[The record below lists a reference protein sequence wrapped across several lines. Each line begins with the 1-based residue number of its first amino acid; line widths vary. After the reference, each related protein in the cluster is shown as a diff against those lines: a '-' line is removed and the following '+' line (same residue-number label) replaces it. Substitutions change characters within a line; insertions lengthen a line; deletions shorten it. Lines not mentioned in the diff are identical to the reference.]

1 MRTIRIMAS
10 TISFVVLAACTH
22 GTSSA
27 SIPSVAAPET
37 AESSAQGDVV
47 VLGIGGGIG
56 AVDASSGQVVSL
68 VPGAIP
74 EPDWS
79 HVYATTTLGGS
90 TRVDRIATATGETV
104 SSVSLAGDLQIR
116 AVAPLG
122 QAIALM
128 PPRTGSADAWVPEA
142 RARTRIVVADPS
154 GATDPERFS
163 LKGNFEPEAF
173 SPDAKTLFTLQY
185 RPALAPTSYRV
196 VGLSLETGRR
206 WALIGPD
213 KQPVENMTA
222 TRLVQVA
229 SPDGSYLYTLYTN
242 QRPAYLQEPATS
254 VDQNG
259 DAEVAFVHTV
269 DLRDGFAVCIA
280 LPDAFGAVPQQSS
293 ALAIS
298 PDGHQVYAI
307 DAEHGTIATVNV
319 RRYRVSDVTHV
330 DLSMF
335 GSSQIHARV
344 SADGAT
350 LFVAGDAGLLAL
362 DTQNLTPRGTVM
374 ATPGAVTGLAL
385 SSDGARLYLSWGN
398 ELQLF
403 DAATLEPANQLQLA
417 SDGAVEFVGTTGP

>member
-1 MRTIRIMAS
+1 MRTTRILAS
-10 TISFVVLAACTH
+10 TISLVILAACTH
-22 GTSSA
+22 GSSPA
-27 SIPSVAAPET
+27 SIPSAATRDTSET
-37 AESSAQGDVV
+37 RAPSDVV
-47 VLGIGGGIG
+47 VLGIGDGIG
-56 AVDASSGQVVSL
+56 AVDVASGRVVSL

-79 HVYATTTLGGS
+79 HVYATTSVGGA
-90 TRVDRIATATGETV
+90 TRVDRIATATGEIV

-142 RARTRIVVADPS
+142 RAHTRIVVADPS
-154 GATDPERFS
+154 GSAETKRFS

-173 SPDAKTLFTLQY
+173 SPDAETLFMLQY

-196 VGLSLETGRR
+196 VGLYLTTGRR

-242 QRPAYLQEPATS
+242 QRPTYLQEPAPS
-254 VDQNG
+254 VAPHADG
-259 DAEVAFVHTV
+259 EVAFVHTV

-280 LPDAFGAVPQQSS
+280 LPDDFGTVPQQSS
-293 ALAIS
+293 AVAIS
-298 PDGHQVYAI
+298 SDGHQVYAI
-307 DAEHGTIATVNV
+307 DAMHGTIATVNV
-319 RRYRVSDVTHV
+319 RRYRVAAVTHV

-335 GSSQIHARV
+335 GRSQIHARV
-344 SADGAT
+344 SADGTT

-362 DTQNLTPRGTVM
+362 DAQNLKPRETMM

-385 SSDGARLYLSWGN
+385 SSDGARLYLSWGD
-398 ELQLF
+398 ELQLL
-403 DAATLEPANQLQLA
+403 DAATLEPASQLHLA
-417 SDGAVEFVGTTGP
+417 SDGAVEFVGTTDA

>member
-1 MRTIRIMAS
+1 MRTTRVLAS
-10 TISFVVLAACTH
+10 TISLVVLVACIRGSSPTSISSVTTR
-22 GTSSA
+22 GTS
-27 SIPSVAAPET
+27 ET
-37 AESSAQGDVV
+37 RTPGDVV
-47 VLGIGGGIG
+47 VLGIGDGIG
-56 AVDASSGQVVSL
+56 AVDASSGRVVSL

-79 HVYATTTLGGS
+79 HVYATTSVNGS

-104 SSVSLAGDLQIR
+104 SSISVAGDLQIR

-142 RARTRIVVADPS
+142 RAHTRIVVADPS
-154 GATDPERFS
+154 GIGDTQRFS

-173 SPDAKTLFTLQY
+173 SPDAETLFMLQY
-185 RPALAPTSYRV
+185 RPPLAPTSYRV
-196 VGLSLETGRR
+196 IGLYLETGRR

-242 QRPAYLQEPATS
+242 QRPAYLAQPVSS
-254 VDQNG
+254 VDA
-259 DAEVAFVHTV
+259 DEESEVAFVHTV

-280 LPDAFGAVPQQSS
+280 LPDVFGTVPQQSS
-293 ALAIS
+293 AVAIS
-298 PDGHQVYAI
+298 PDGHRVYAI
-307 DAEHGTIATVNV
+307 DAMHGTIATVNV
-319 RRYRVSDVTHV
+319 RRYRVAVVTHV

-350 LFVAGDAGLLAL
+350 LFLAGDTGLLAL
-362 DTQNLTPRGTVM
+362 DTQSLTPRGTM
-374 ATPGAVTGLAL
+374 MPTPGAVTGLAL
-385 SSDGARLYLSWGN
+385 SSDGARLYLSWGD
-398 ELQLF
+398 ELQLL
-403 DAATLEPANQLQLA
+403 DAATLEPTNQLQLA
-417 SDGAVEFVGTTGP
+417 SDGAVEFVGTSDA

>member
-1 MRTIRIMAS
+1 MRTTRILAW
-10 TISFVVLAACTH
+10 TISLVVLAACTH
-22 GTSSA
+22 GSSPA
-27 SIPSVAAPET
+27 IPSVATRDVSETRAP
-37 AESSAQGDVV
+37 GDVV
-47 VLGIGGGIG
+47 VLGIGDGIG
-56 AVDASSGQVVSL
+56 AIDASSGRVVSL

-79 HVYATTTLGGS
+79 HVYATTSVDGS

-104 SSVSLAGDLQIR
+104 SSVSVAGDLQIR

-142 RARTRIVVADPS
+142 RAHTRIVVADPS
-154 GATDPERFS
+154 GTSDAKRFA

-173 SPDAKTLFTLQY
+173 SPDAQTLFMLQY
-185 RPALAPTSYRV
+185 RPAFAPTSYRV
-196 VGLSLETGRR
+196 VGLYLETGRR

-242 QRPAYLQEPATS
+242 QRPAYLQEPAPSLDPTAS
-254 VDQNG
+254 S
-259 DAEVAFVHTV
+259 EVAFVHTV
-269 DLRDGFAVCIA
+269 DLRSGFAVCIA
-280 LPDAFGAVPQQSS
+280 LPDVFGSVPQQSS
-293 ALAIS
+293 AVAIS
-298 PDGHQVYAI
+298 PDGHLVYAI
-307 DAEHGTIATVNV
+307 DAEHGTVASVNV
-319 RRYRVSDVTHV
+319 RRFSVAAVTQV

-344 SADGAT
+344 SADGDT

-362 DTQNLTPRGTVM
+362 DTQNLTPRGTM
-374 ATPGAVTGLAL
+374 MTTPGAVTGLAL
-385 SSDGARLYLSWGN
+385 SSDGARLYLSWGD
-398 ELQLF
+398 ELQRL
-403 DAATLEPANQLQLA
+403 DAATLEPADVLQLA
-417 SDGAVEFVGTTGP
+417 SDGAVEFVGTTDT